1 MISAP
6 FLFPGRVSGE
16 DSLGLAMAELTTRAA
31 TKGDIEAITDIY
43 AGEVLGGTAT
53 FEVVPPDAA
62 EMASR
67 MDKVGANGMPFLV
80 AERSG
85 AVVGYAYAGP
95 YHLRPAYKRTVE
107 DSIYI
112 AADSRGT
119 GVGGALLRA
128 LIDKCTASDFRQ
140 MIALIGD
147 SNNVASI
154 RLHKAAGFSL
164 VGTLKSVGYKHNRW
178 VDVVLMQRT
187 LGPGDTE
194 PPLF

>member
-1 MISAP
+1 
-6 FLFPGRVSGE
+6 
-16 DSLGLAMAELTTRAA
+16 MAELTTRAA
-31 TKGDIEAITDIY
+31 TKGDVDAITSIY
-43 AGEVLGGTAT
+43 AGEVLGGTST

-62 EMASR
+62 EMAAR
-67 MDKVGANGMPFLV
+67 MEKVSANGMPFLV
-80 AERSG
+80 AERDG
-85 AVVGYAYAGP
+85 AMVGYAYAAP

-112 AADSRGT
+112 ATDSRGT

-128 LIDKCTASDFRQ
+128 LIDACTANDFRQ

-147 SNNVASI
+147 SNNAASI
-154 RLHKAAGFSL
+154 RLHKAAGFDL

-178 VDVVLMQRT
+178 LDVVLMQRT
-187 LGPGDTE
+187 LGPGDTA

>member
-1 MISAP
+1 
-6 FLFPGRVSGE
+6 
-16 DSLGLAMAELTTRAA
+16 MAELTTRAA
-31 TKGDIEAITDIY
+31 HKADIEAITAIY
-43 AGEVLGGTAT
+43 ASEVLGGTAT

-67 MDKVGANGMPFLV
+67 LEKVGANGMPFLV
-80 AERSG
+80 AERDG

-107 DSIYI
+107 NSIYI

-178 VDVVLMQRT
+178 VDVVLMQRA